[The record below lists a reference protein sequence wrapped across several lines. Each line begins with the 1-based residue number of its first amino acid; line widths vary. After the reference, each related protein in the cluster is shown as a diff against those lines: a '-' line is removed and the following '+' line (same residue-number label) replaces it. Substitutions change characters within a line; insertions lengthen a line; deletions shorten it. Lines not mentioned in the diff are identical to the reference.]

1 MVISVQCMRSR
12 RTPESVGDYASGT
25 NHVLPTYG
33 YSRMYSGVSL
43 ESFQKRMT
51 VQCLTKEGLRN
62 LGPTVEHMAD
72 LEGLIAHK
80 RAVSIRLAALGQ

>member
-1 MVISVQCMRSR
+1 M
-12 RTPESVGDYASGT
+12 GDYASGT

-43 ESFQKRMT
+43 ESFQKNMT

-62 LGPTVEHMAD
+62 LGPTVEHMAT

-80 RAVSIRLAALGQ
+80 RAVSIRLAALEK